1 MHADRGAVIDAGRI
15 GISLDCGPP
24 GAAPELPRCAPRAAA
39 LSLHAVVP
47 GKAFSATMGLA
58 AAAGSATAG
67 QATASSATADSAAAG
82 IAAGGRAT
90 RERSGRKMRTPP
102 RGGGGGGRR
111 RRARDLPFPQCR
123 RQIISKSTGRRAPG
137 ASRCDTLVASPL
149 DQLDLVAVRILRE
162 GDHGGSVLHGACL
175 PRDDAAA
182 ALDLGAGRL
191 GVVHLDG
198 DMAVAGAQLVTRRVP
213 VVGQLEG
220 RLLGLR
226 PEA

>member
-1 MHADRGAVIDAGRI
+1 
-15 GISLDCGPP
+15 
-24 GAAPELPRCAPRAAA
+24 
-39 LSLHAVVP
+39 
-47 GKAFSATMGLA
+47 MGLA

-82 IAAGGRAT
+82 IAAGTRA
-90 RERSGRKMRTPP
+90 RRKWSARNMRTPL
-102 RGGGGGGRR
+102 RGGGRR

-162 GDHGGSVLHGACL
+162 RDHGGSVLHGACL